1 MVNCSPPKNETQCV
15 LKISVQQKTSKNIHP
30 HKKKKRKFEKNILII

>member
-15 LKISVQQKTSKNIHP
+15 LKISVQQKTSKNIHTQN
-30 HKKKKRKFEKNILII
+30 F